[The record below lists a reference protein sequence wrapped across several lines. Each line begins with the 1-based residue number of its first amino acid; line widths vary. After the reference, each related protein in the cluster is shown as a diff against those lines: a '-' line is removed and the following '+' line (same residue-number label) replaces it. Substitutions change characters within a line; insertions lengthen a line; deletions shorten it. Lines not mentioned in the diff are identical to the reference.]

1 MKHYSH
7 VTARE
12 VGGQW
17 DEMEMAREKNR
28 FSGSLWKAYEVQ
40 SPFTVATG
48 IFISENVQ

>member
-7 VTARE
+7 VTVRE

-28 FSGSLWKAYEVQ
+28 FSGKGIRGPV
-40 SPFTVATG
+40 PFTVATG